1 MRWGWVIFAILL
13 WSLAAEAQGKPK
25 PELRVTGGWVGFI
38 DEDWIDHGAIGGALR
53 YYLTRR
59 VAVEPELLY
68 MIGPRND
75 RDITLIPHI
84 SFDFSPGQ
92 PVRPYVIGRVG
103 FHQFRDKFNGVEF
116 RDNQWTANGGVGV
129 RIPVAPDV
137 FVSPELRLGFE
148 TFVRAAASVGF
159 TF

>member
-1 MRWGWVIFAILL
+1 
-13 WSLAAEAQGKPK
+13 
-25 PELRVTGGWVGFI
+25 
-38 DEDWIDHGAIGGALR
+38 
-53 YYLTRR
+53 
-59 VAVEPELLY
+59 

-84 SFDFSPGQ
+84 SFDFRPGE
-92 PVRPYVIGRVG
+92 PVRPYVIGGVG

-116 RDNQWTANGGVGV
+116 RDNQWTANGGIGV
-129 RIPVAPDV
+129 RIPIAPSV

>member
-1 MRWGWVIFAILL
+1 MTGCDGDGS
-13 WSLAAEAQGKPK
+13 SLPFCCGRQRLKLKGSRNPNFGSPA
-25 PELRVTGGWVGFI
+25 GGSGFI
-38 DEDWIDHGAIGGALR
+38 DEDWIDR
-53 YYLTRR
+53 
-59 VAVEPELLY
+59 
-68 MIGPRND
+68 
-75 RDITLIPHI
+75 
-84 SFDFSPGQ
+84 
-92 PVRPYVIGRVG
+92 RVG

-116 RDNQWTANGGVGV
+116 GDNQWTANGGVGV